1 MATVAAL
8 KGAVGSSDQIMVDN
22 LGYVEAGLKVEVS
35 IVKGPVFG
43 SWSVKE
49 GEFLFH
55 LVDGL
60 EDKSLIL
67 SAKTTSMAQI
77 CWLKVLEGS
86 SWTLALFRIVPM
98 SSWWDKASIGAM
110 CALGRAR

>member
-43 SWSVKE
+43 S
-49 GEFLFH
+49 
-55 LVDGL
+55 
-60 EDKSLIL
+60 
-67 SAKTTSMAQI
+67 
-77 CWLKVLEGS
+77 
-86 SWTLALFRIVPM
+86 
-98 SSWWDKASIGAM
+98 
-110 CALGRAR
+110 